1 MPADKI
7 DLDAWLDKNI
17 NWMIQET
24 SQYFETRELLALCQT
39 VATIRL
45 AKILAAQAGGAGA
58 APEGVGQAILEMGQ
72 RQNEL
77 LEKLLGDKAA
87 KSPKAGKDKAAA
99 KE

>member
-1 MPADKI
+1 MPTDKI
-7 DLDAWLDKNI
+7 DLDAWLDKNV

-45 AKILAAQAGGAGA
+45 AKVLAAQAGGG
-58 APEGVGQAILEMGQ
+58 PEEMGQALLEMGQ

-77 LEKLLGDKAA
+77 LEKLLGEKAA
-87 KSPKAGKDKAAA
+87 KAPKAGKTKAAP